1 VILTLVDGRRI
12 GKRILIHMSVDSKPH
27 RGNGNPVTYG
37 AGATNARSTA
47 GCSKGPPKCSDLAFG
62 SPGFSVGSRVV

>member
-1 VILTLVDGRRI
+1 MIRTLVDCRRI

-47 GCSKGPPKCSDLAFG
+47 GCSKGSHHSAPTSRLAHPASQWAAG
-62 SPGFSVGSRVV
+62 